1 LCRVAGLSC
10 SPLEFRVLV
19 TFGHVRCLFIT
30 VLAESEYTLAVK
42 FDLESVKRVLAE
54 TNLNSGS
61 LFILRLPILS
71 VSLLSS
77 PSWNRCLFVIK
88 SELNSM
94 LVESESELCTRGNNL
109 YTPTLSRKSV
119 CGDVL
124 TCIPLFIESVFEV
137 PLKTKTKKKI
147 KDHVAEPT

>member
-1 LCRVAGLSC
+1 LSFRLHRLCRVAGLSF

-30 VLAESEYTLAVK
+30 VLAELEYTLAVK

-54 TNLNSGS
+54 TDLNSGN
-61 LFILRLPILS
+61 LFILRLPNLS

-88 SELNSM
+88 SKLNLV
-94 LVESESELCTRGNNL
+94 LVESESELCTRGNNTSHIYL
-109 YTPTLSRKSV
+109 SVRPTPERERV
-119 CGDVL
+119 CVV
-124 TCIPLFIESVFEV
+124 TCSLVF
-137 PLKTKTKKKI
+137 LCS
-147 KDHVAEPT
+147 

>member
-1 LCRVAGLSC
+1 M
-10 SPLEFRVLV
+10 
-19 TFGHVRCLFIT
+19 FGHVRCLFIT

-61 LFILRLPILS
+61 LFILRLPNLS

-88 SELNSM
+88 SELNSV
-94 LVESESELCTRGNNL
+94 LVESESDLCTRGNNTSHIYL
-109 YTPTLSRKSV
+109 SVRPTPER
-119 CGDVL
+119 
-124 TCIPLFIESVFEV
+124 EREV
-137 PLKTKTKKKI
+137 
-147 KDHVAEPT
+147 

>member
-1 LCRVAGLSC
+1 M
-10 SPLEFRVLV
+10 
-19 TFGHVRCLFIT
+19 FGHVRCLFIT

-42 FDLESVKRVLAE
+42 FDLESVKRMLTE

-61 LFILRLPILS
+61 LFILRLLNLS

-88 SELNSM
+88 SELNSV
-94 LVESESELCTRGNNL
+94 LVESESELCTRGNNTSHIYYL
-109 YTPTLSRKSV
+109 YTPTLSGKSV

-124 TCIPLFIESVFEV
+124 TCIPLFIESIFEV
-137 PLKTKTKKKI
+137 SLKKRRKK
-147 KDHVAEPT
+147 